1 MSTLTGGA
9 RPSNSKASQRRRVA
23 IAEATLTLL
32 RARDAAEVAVSDIAA
47 EAGVSVA
54 TVYNLVGRKDQIL
67 AGVIDGYVQRVSVEL
82 VKQPL
87 PATELVQAASV
98 VITTAVDAALS
109 DPLPLRAVVR
119 EPGTLNLAQTKGMG
133 VDQLI
138 EPRLCAAGASL
149 SEAREAA
156 QLIVYAFR
164 RTLVSWAHGL
174 ISDEC
179 FRADSEL
186 ATKRLILGTFGIED
200 NGGRHE

>member
-9 RPSNSKASQRRRVA
+9 RPSNSQASQRRKVA

-32 RARDAAEVAVSDIAA
+32 RTRDAAEVAVSDIAA

-67 AGVIDGYVQRVSVEL
+67 AGVIDGYVHRVSVEL
-82 VKQPL
+82 VKQP

-109 DPLPLRAVVR
+109 DPLPLCAVVR
-119 EPGTLNLAQTKGMG
+119 EPGTLNLVQTKGMG
-133 VDQLI
+133 VEQLI

-149 SEAREAA
+149 GEAREVA
-156 QLIVYAFR
+156 QLIVYGFWG
-164 RTLVSWAHGL
+164 TIVSWALGL
-174 ISDEC
+174 ISDAR
-179 FRADSEL
+179 FRDDAEL
-186 ATKRLILGTFGIED
+186 VTKRLVLGTFGTERQ
-200 NGGRHE
+200 GS

>member
-9 RPSNSKASQRRRVA
+9 RPSSSRASQRRRVA
-23 IAEATLTLL
+23 IAEATLALL
-32 RARDAAEVAVSDIAA
+32 RARNAAEVAVSDIAA

-67 AGVIDGYVQRVSVEL
+67 AGVIDGYVHRVSVEL
-82 VKQPL
+82 VKQP

-119 EPGTLNLAQTKGMG
+119 EPGTLNLVQTKGMG
-133 VDQLI
+133 VDRLI

-149 SEAREAA
+149 GEAREVA
-156 QLIVYAFR
+156 QLIVYGFWGAI
-164 RTLVSWAHGL
+164 VSWALGL
-174 ISDEC
+174 ISDAR
-179 FRADSEL
+179 FRDDAEL
-186 ATKRLILGTFGIED
+186 VTKRLVLGTFGTERQ
-200 NGGRHE
+200 GG

>member
-9 RPSNSKASQRRRVA
+9 RPSNSKASQRRQVA

-54 TVYNLVGRKDQIL
+54 TVYNLAGRKDQIL
-67 AGVIDGYVQRVSVEL
+67 AGVIDGYVHRVSVEL
-82 VKQPL
+82 VKQP
-87 PATELVQAASV
+87 PATEFVQAASV

-119 EPGTLNLAQTKGMG
+119 EPGTLNLVQTKGMG

-149 SEAREAA
+149 GEAREVA
-156 QLIVYAFR
+156 QLIVYGFWG
-164 RTLVSWAHGL
+164 TIISWALGL
-174 ISDEC
+174 ISDAR
-179 FRADSEL
+179 FRDDAEL
-186 ATKRLILGTFGIED
+186 VTKRLVLGTFGTERQA
-200 NGGRHE
+200 G

>member
-67 AGVIDGYVQRVSVEL
+67 AGVIDGYVHRVSVEL
-82 VKQPL
+82 VKQP
-87 PATELVQAASV
+87 PATDLVQAASV

-133 VDQLI
+133 VEQII
-138 EPRLCAAGASL
+138 ETRLCAAGASL
-149 SEAREAA
+149 GEAREVA
-156 QLIVYAFR
+156 QLIVYGFWG
-164 RTLVSWAHGL
+164 TIVSWALGL
-174 ISDEC
+174 ISDAR
-179 FRADSEL
+179 FRDDAEL
-186 ATKRLILGTFGIED
+186 VTKRLVLGTFGTERQ
-200 NGGRHE
+200 GG

>member
-133 VDQLI
+133 IEQLI
-138 EPRLCAAGASL
+138 ETRLCAAGASL
-149 SEAREAA
+149 GEAREVA
-156 QLIVYAFR
+156 QLIVYGFWG
-164 RTLVSWAHGL
+164 TIVSWALGL
-174 ISDEC
+174 ISDAR
-179 FRADSEL
+179 FRDDAEL
-186 ATKRLILGTFGIED
+186 VTKRLVLGTFGTERQ
-200 NGGRHE
+200 GG

>member
-1 MSTLTGGA
+1 MSILTGGA
-9 RPSNSKASQRRRVA
+9 RPSNSKPSQRRRVA

-67 AGVIDGYVQRVSVEL
+67 AGVIDGYVHRVSVEL
-82 VKQPL
+82 VKQP

-119 EPGTLNLAQTKGMG
+119 EPGTLNLVQTKGMG

-149 SEAREAA
+149 GEAREVA
-156 QLIVYAFR
+156 QLIVYGFWGAI
-164 RTLVSWAHGL
+164 VSWALGL
-174 ISDEC
+174 ISDAR
-179 FRADSEL
+179 FRDDAEL
-186 ATKRLILGTFGIED
+186 VTKRLVLGTFGTERQ
-200 NGGRHE
+200 GG

>member
-1 MSTLTGGA
+1 VSTLTGGA

-133 VDQLI
+133 VEQLI
-138 EPRLCAAGASL
+138 ETRLCAAGASL
-149 SEAREAA
+149 GEAREVA
-156 QLIVYAFR
+156 QLIVYGFWG
-164 RTLVSWAHGL
+164 TIVSWALGL
-174 ISDEC
+174 ISDAR
-179 FRADSEL
+179 FRDDAEL
-186 ATKRLILGTFGIED
+186 VTKRLVLGTFGTERQ
-200 NGGRHE
+200 GG

>member
-9 RPSNSKASQRRRVA
+9 RPSSSQASQRRRVA

-67 AGVIDGYVQRVSVEL
+67 AGVIDGYVHRVSVEL
-82 VKQPL
+82 VKQP

-119 EPGTLNLAQTKGMG
+119 EPGTLNLVQTKGMG

-149 SEAREAA
+149 GEAREVA
-156 QLIVYAFR
+156 QLIVYGFWG
-164 RTLVSWAHGL
+164 TIVSWALGL
-174 ISDEC
+174 ISDAR
-179 FRADSEL
+179 FRDDAEL
-186 ATKRLILGTFGIED
+186 GTKRLVLGTFGTERQ
-200 NGGRHE
+200 GG

>member
-1 MSTLTGGA
+1 VSTLTGGA

-119 EPGTLNLAQTKGMG
+119 ESGTLNLAQTKGMG
-133 VDQLI
+133 VEQLI

-149 SEAREAA
+149 GEAREVA
-156 QLIVYAFR
+156 QLIVYGFWG
-164 RTLVSWAHGL
+164 TIVSWALGL
-174 ISDEC
+174 ISDAR
-179 FRADSEL
+179 FRDDAEL
-186 ATKRLILGTFGIED
+186 VTKRLVLGTFGTERQ
-200 NGGRHE
+200 GG

>member
-9 RPSNSKASQRRRVA
+9 RPSNSKASQRRQVA

-54 TVYNLVGRKDQIL
+54 TVYNLAGRKDQIL
-67 AGVIDGYVQRVSVEL
+67 AGVIDGYVHRVSVEL
-82 VKQPL
+82 VKQP
-87 PATELVQAASV
+87 PATEFVQAASV

-119 EPGTLNLAQTKGMG
+119 EPGTLNLVQTKGMG

-149 SEAREAA
+149 GEAREVA
-156 QLIVYAFR
+156 QLIVYGFWG
-164 RTLVSWAHGL
+164 TIISWALGL
-174 ISDEC
+174 ISDAR
-179 FRADSEL
+179 FRDDAEL
-186 ATKRLILGTFGIED
+186 VTKRLVLGTFGTERQ
-200 NGGRHE
+200 GG

>member
-32 RARDAAEVAVSDIAA
+32 RTRDAAEVAVSDIAA

-67 AGVIDGYVQRVSVEL
+67 AGVIDGYVHRVSVEL
-82 VKQPL
+82 DKQP
-87 PATELVQAASV
+87 PATELVQATSV

-109 DPLPLRAVVR
+109 DPLPLRTVVR
-119 EPGTLNLAQTKGMG
+119 EPGTLNLVQTKGMG

-149 SEAREAA
+149 GEAREVA
-156 QLIVYAFR
+156 QLIVYGFWG
-164 RTLVSWAHGL
+164 TIVSWALGL
-174 ISDEC
+174 ISDAR
-179 FRADSEL
+179 FRDDAEL
-186 ATKRLILGTFGIED
+186 VTKRLVLGTFGTE
-200 NGGRHE
+200 R

>member
-9 RPSNSKASQRRRVA
+9 RPSSSRASQRRRVA

-32 RARDAAEVAVSDIAA
+32 RARNAAEVAVSDIAA

-67 AGVIDGYVQRVSVEL
+67 AGVIDGYVHRVSVEL
-82 VKQPL
+82 VKQP

-119 EPGTLNLAQTKGMG
+119 EPGTLNLVQTKGMG

-149 SEAREAA
+149 GEAREVA
-156 QLIVYAFR
+156 QLIVYGFWGAI
-164 RTLVSWAHGL
+164 VSWALGL
-174 ISDEC
+174 ISDAR
-179 FRADSEL
+179 FRDDAEL
-186 ATKRLILGTFGIED
+186 VTKRLVLGTFGTERQ
-200 NGGRHE
+200 GG

>member
-9 RPSNSKASQRRRVA
+9 RPSSSRASQRRRVA
-23 IAEATLTLL
+23 IAEATLALL
-32 RARDAAEVAVSDIAA
+32 RARNAAEVAVSDIAA

-67 AGVIDGYVQRVSVEL
+67 AGVIDGYVHRVSVEL
-82 VKQPL
+82 VKQP

-119 EPGTLNLAQTKGMG
+119 EPGTLNLVQTKGMG

-149 SEAREAA
+149 GEAREVT
-156 QLIVYAFR
+156 QLIVYGFWGAI
-164 RTLVSWAHGL
+164 VSWALGL
-174 ISDEC
+174 ISDAR
-179 FRADSEL
+179 FRDDAEL
-186 ATKRLILGTFGIED
+186 VTKRLVLGTFGTERQ
-200 NGGRHE
+200 GG

>member
-9 RPSNSKASQRRRVA
+9 RPSNSKASQRRQVA

-54 TVYNLVGRKDQIL
+54 TVYNLAGRKDQIL
-67 AGVIDGYVQRVSVEL
+67 AGVIDGYVHRVSVEL
-82 VKQPL
+82 VKQP

-119 EPGTLNLAQTKGMG
+119 EPGTLNLVQTKGMG

-149 SEAREAA
+149 GEAREVA
-156 QLIVYAFR
+156 QLIVYGFWG
-164 RTLVSWAHGL
+164 TIISWALGL
-174 ISDEC
+174 ISDAR
-179 FRADSEL
+179 FRDDAEL
-186 ATKRLILGTFGIED
+186 VTKRLVLGTFGTERQA
-200 NGGRHE
+200 G

>member
-133 VDQLI
+133 VEQLI

-149 SEAREAA
+149 GEAREVA
-156 QLIVYAFR
+156 QLIVYGFWG
-164 RTLVSWAHGL
+164 TIVSWALGL
-174 ISDEC
+174 ISDAR
-179 FRADSEL
+179 FRDDAEL
-186 ATKRLILGTFGIED
+186 VTKRLVLGTFGTERQ
-200 NGGRHE
+200 GG

>member
-1 MSTLTGGA
+1 MSALTGGA

-32 RARDAAEVAVSDIAA
+32 RTRDAAEVAVSDIAA

-67 AGVIDGYVQRVSVEL
+67 AGVIDGYVHRVSVEL
-82 VKQPL
+82 VKQP

-98 VITTAVDAALS
+98 VITTAVDAALR

-119 EPGTLNLAQTKGMG
+119 EPGTLNLVQTKGMG

-149 SEAREAA
+149 GEAREVA
-156 QLIVYAFR
+156 QLIVYGFWG
-164 RTLVSWAHGL
+164 TIVSWALGL
-174 ISDEC
+174 ISDAR
-179 FRADSEL
+179 FRDDAEL
-186 ATKRLILGTFGIED
+186 VTKRLVLGTFGTERQ
-200 NGGRHE
+200 GG

>member
-1 MSTLTGGA
+1 MTTLTGGA

-47 EAGVSVA
+47 DAGVSFA

-67 AGVIDGYVQRVSVEL
+67 AGVIDGYVHRVSVEL
-82 VKQPL
+82 VKQP

-98 VITTAVDAALS
+98 VITTAVDAALR

-119 EPGTLNLAQTKGMG
+119 EPGTLNLVQTKGMG

-149 SEAREAA
+149 GEAREVA
-156 QLIVYAFR
+156 QLIVYGFWG
-164 RTLVSWAHGL
+164 TIVSWDLGL
-174 ISDEC
+174 ISDAR
-179 FRADSEL
+179 FRDDAEL
-186 ATKRLILGTFGIED
+186 VTKRLVLGTFGTERQ
-200 NGGRHE
+200 GG

>member
-9 RPSNSKASQRRRVA
+9 RPSSSRASQRRRVA
-23 IAEATLTLL
+23 IAEATLALL
-32 RARDAAEVAVSDIAA
+32 RARNAAEVAVSDIAA

-67 AGVIDGYVQRVSVEL
+67 AGVIDGYVHRVSAEL
-82 VKQPL
+82 VKQP

-119 EPGTLNLAQTKGMG
+119 EPGTLNLVQTKGMG

-149 SEAREAA
+149 GEAREVA
-156 QLIVYAFR
+156 QLIVYGFWGAI
-164 RTLVSWAHGL
+164 VSWALGL
-174 ISDEC
+174 ISDAR
-179 FRADSEL
+179 FRDDAEL
-186 ATKRLILGTFGIED
+186 VTKRLVLGTFGTERQ
-200 NGGRHE
+200 GG

>member
-1 MSTLTGGA
+1 VTTVTGGA

-23 IAEATLTLL
+23 IAESTLTLL

-67 AGVIDGYVQRVSVEL
+67 AGVIDGYVHRVSDEL
-82 VKQPL
+82 VKQP

-98 VITTAVDAALS
+98 VITIAVDAALS

-119 EPGTLNLAQTKGMG
+119 EPGTLNLVQTKGMG

-138 EPRLCAAGASL
+138 ELRLCAAGASL
-149 SEAREAA
+149 GEAREVA
-156 QLIVYAFR
+156 QLIVYGFWG
-164 RTLVSWAHGL
+164 TIVSWALGL
-174 ISDEC
+174 ISDAR
-179 FRADSEL
+179 FRDDAEL
-186 ATKRLILGTFGIED
+186 VTKRLVLGTFGTERQ
-200 NGGRHE
+200 GG

>member
-9 RPSNSKASQRRRVA
+9 RPSSSRASQRRRVA
-23 IAEATLTLL
+23 IAEATLALL
-32 RARDAAEVAVSDIAA
+32 RARNAAEVAVSDIAA

-67 AGVIDGYVQRVSVEL
+67 AGVIDGYVHRVSVEL
-82 VKQPL
+82 VKQP

-119 EPGTLNLAQTKGMG
+119 EPGTLNLVQTKGMG
-133 VDQLI
+133 VDELI

-149 SEAREAA
+149 GEAREVA
-156 QLIVYAFR
+156 QLIVYGFWG
-164 RTLVSWAHGL
+164 TIVSWALGL
-174 ISDEC
+174 ISDAR
-179 FRADSEL
+179 FRDDAEL
-186 ATKRLILGTFGIED
+186 VTKRLVLGTFGTERQ
-200 NGGRHE
+200 GG

>member
-9 RPSNSKASQRRRVA
+9 RPSSSRASQRRRAA
-23 IAEATLTLL
+23 IEQATLVLL
-32 RARDAAEVAVSDIAA
+32 RARDAAEVSVSDIADQA
-47 EAGVSVA
+47 EVSVA
-54 TVYNLVGRKDQIL
+54 TVYNLIGTRDRLL
-67 AGVIDGYVQRVSVEL
+67 AGVYDRYLYQLAVEL
-82 VKQPL
+82 AEQP
-87 PATELVQAASV
+87 PALGLVSAAST
-98 VITTAVDAALS
+98 VITTATDVALL

-119 EPGTLNLAQTKGMG
+119 EVPPLELTTAKGTGLAH
-133 VDQLI
+133 LLR
-138 EPRLCAAGASL
+138 PRLSAAGASPR
-149 SEAREAA
+149 EACEAA

-164 RTLVSWAHGL
+164 GTLVSWAHGL

>member
-9 RPSNSKASQRRRVA
+9 RPSDSAASQRRRVA
-23 IAEATLTLL
+23 IAEATLALL
-32 RARDAAEVAVSDIAA
+32 RTHDVAEVTVSDIAA

-54 TVYNLVGRKDQIL
+54 TVYNLAGRKDQIL
-67 AGVIDGYVQRVSVEL
+67 AGVIDGYVHRVSVDL
-82 VKQPL
+82 VKQA

-119 EPGTLNLAQTKGMG
+119 EPWTLNLVQTKGMG

-156 QLIVYAFR
+156 QLIVYAFWG
-164 RTLVSWAHGL
+164 TIVSWALGL
-174 ISDEC
+174 ISDTR
-179 FRADSEL
+179 FRDDTEL
-186 ATKRLILGTFGIED
+186 VTKRLVLGTFGTERQA
-200 NGGRHE
+200 G

>member
-9 RPSNSKASQRRRVA
+9 RPSSSQASQRRRVA
-23 IAEATLTLL
+23 IAEATLALL
-32 RARDAAEVAVSDIAA
+32 RARNAAEVAVSDIAA

-67 AGVIDGYVQRVSVEL
+67 AGVIDGYVHRVSVEL
-82 VKQPL
+82 VKQP

-119 EPGTLNLAQTKGMG
+119 EPGTLNLVQTKGMG

-149 SEAREAA
+149 GEAREVA
-156 QLIVYAFR
+156 QLIVYGFWG
-164 RTLVSWAHGL
+164 TIVSWALGL
-174 ISDEC
+174 ISDAR
-179 FRADSEL
+179 FRDDAEL
-186 ATKRLILGTFGIED
+186 GTKRLVLGTFGTERQ
-200 NGGRHE
+200 GG

>member
-1 MSTLTGGA
+1 VSTLTGGA

-67 AGVIDGYVQRVSVEL
+67 AGVIDGYVHRVSVEL
-82 VKQPL
+82 VKQP
-87 PATELVQAASV
+87 PATDLVQAASV

-133 VDQLI
+133 VEQII
-138 EPRLCAAGASL
+138 ETRLCAAGASL
-149 SEAREAA
+149 GEAREVA
-156 QLIVYAFR
+156 QLIVYGFWG
-164 RTLVSWAHGL
+164 TIVSWALGL
-174 ISDEC
+174 ISDAR
-179 FRADSEL
+179 FRDDAEL
-186 ATKRLILGTFGIED
+186 VTKRLVLGTFGTERQ
-200 NGGRHE
+200 GG

>member
-9 RPSNSKASQRRRVA
+9 RPSNSNASQRRRIA

-32 RARDAAEVAVSDIAA
+32 RARNAAEVAVSDIAA

-67 AGVIDGYVQRVSVEL
+67 AGVIDGYVHRVSVEL
-82 VKQPL
+82 VKQP

-119 EPGTLNLAQTKGMG
+119 EPGTLNLVQTKGMG

-149 SEAREAA
+149 GEAREVA
-156 QLIVYAFR
+156 QLIVYGFWG
-164 RTLVSWAHGL
+164 TIVSWALGL
-174 ISDEC
+174 ISDAR
-179 FRADSEL
+179 FRDDAEL
-186 ATKRLILGTFGIED
+186 VTKRLVLGTFGTERQ
-200 NGGRHE
+200 GG

>member
-133 VDQLI
+133 VEQII
-138 EPRLCAAGASL
+138 ETRLCAAGASL
-149 SEAREAA
+149 GEAREVA
-156 QLIVYAFR
+156 QLIVYGFWG
-164 RTLVSWAHGL
+164 TIVSWALGL
-174 ISDEC
+174 ISDAR
-179 FRADSEL
+179 FRDDAEL
-186 ATKRLILGTFGIED
+186 VTKRLVLGTFGTERQ
-200 NGGRHE
+200 GG

>member
-1 MSTLTGGA
+1 VSTLTGGA

-133 VDQLI
+133 VEHFI
-138 EPRLCAAGASL
+138 ETRLCAAGASL
-149 SEAREAA
+149 GEAREVA
-156 QLIVYAFR
+156 QLIVYGFWG
-164 RTLVSWAHGL
+164 TIVSWALGL
-174 ISDEC
+174 ISDAR
-179 FRADSEL
+179 FRYDAEL
-186 ATKRLILGTFGIED
+186 VTKRLVLGTFGTERQ
-200 NGGRHE
+200 GG

>member
-119 EPGTLNLAQTKGMG
+119 EPGTLNLARTKGMG
-133 VDQLI
+133 VEQLI
-138 EPRLCAAGASL
+138 EPRLCAAGASMG
-149 SEAREAA
+149 EAREVA
-156 QLIVYAFR
+156 QLIVYGFWG
-164 RTLVSWAHGL
+164 TIVSWALGL
-174 ISDEC
+174 ISDAR
-179 FRADSEL
+179 FRDDAEL
-186 ATKRLILGTFGIED
+186 VTKRLVLGTFGTERQ
-200 NGGRHE
+200 GG

>member
-1 MSTLTGGA
+1 MSTLTGGT

-23 IAEATLTLL
+23 IAEATLALL
-32 RARDAAEVAVSDIAA
+32 RARNAAEVAVSDIAA

-67 AGVIDGYVQRVSVEL
+67 AGVIDGYVHRVSVEL
-82 VKQPL
+82 VKQP

-119 EPGTLNLAQTKGMG
+119 EPGTLNLVQTKGMG

-149 SEAREAA
+149 GEAREVT
-156 QLIVYAFR
+156 QLIVYGFWGAI
-164 RTLVSWAHGL
+164 VSWALGL
-174 ISDEC
+174 ISDAR
-179 FRADSEL
+179 FRDDAEL
-186 ATKRLILGTFGIED
+186 VTKRLVLGTFGTERQ
-200 NGGRHE
+200 GG

>member
-9 RPSNSKASQRRRVA
+9 RPSNSQASQRRTVA

-32 RARDAAEVAVSDIAA
+32 RTRDAAEVAVSDIAA

-67 AGVIDGYVQRVSVEL
+67 AGVIDGYVHRVSVEL
-82 VKQPL
+82 VKQP

-119 EPGTLNLAQTKGMG
+119 EPGTLNLVQTKGMG
-133 VDQLI
+133 VEQLI

-149 SEAREAA
+149 GEAREVA
-156 QLIVYAFR
+156 QLIVYGFWG
-164 RTLVSWAHGL
+164 TIVSWALGL
-174 ISDEC
+174 ISDAR
-179 FRADSEL
+179 FRDDAEL
-186 ATKRLILGTFGIED
+186 VTKRLVLGTFGTERQ
-200 NGGRHE
+200 GS

>member
-9 RPSNSKASQRRRVA
+9 RPSNAIASQRRRVA

-32 RARDAAEVAVSDIAA
+32 PARDAAEVAVSDIAA

-67 AGVIDGYVQRVSVEL
+67 AGVIDGYVHRVSIEL
-82 VKQPL
+82 VKQP

-119 EPGTLNLAQTKGMG
+119 EPGTLNLVQTKGMG

-149 SEAREAA
+149 SEAREVA
-156 QLIVYAFR
+156 QLIVYGFWG
-164 RTLVSWAHGL
+164 TIVSWALGL
-174 ISDEC
+174 ISDAR
-179 FRADSEL
+179 FRDDAEL
-186 ATKRLILGTFGIED
+186 VTKRLVLGTFGTERQ
-200 NGGRHE
+200 GG

>member
-9 RPSNSKASQRRRVA
+9 RPSNSQASQRRKVA

-32 RARDAAEVAVSDIAA
+32 RTRDAAEVAVSDIAA

-67 AGVIDGYVQRVSVEL
+67 AGVIDGYVHRVSVEL
-82 VKQPL
+82 VKQP

-119 EPGTLNLAQTKGMG
+119 EPGTLNLVQTKGMG
-133 VDQLI
+133 VEQLI

-149 SEAREAA
+149 GEAREVA
-156 QLIVYAFR
+156 QLIVYGFWG
-164 RTLVSWAHGL
+164 TIVSWALGL
-174 ISDEC
+174 ISDAR
-179 FRADSEL
+179 FRDDAEL
-186 ATKRLILGTFGIED
+186 VTKRLVLGTFGTE
-200 NGGRHE
+200 RQES

>member
-9 RPSNSKASQRRRVA
+9 RPSSSRASQRRRVA
-23 IAEATLTLL
+23 IAEATLALL
-32 RARDAAEVAVSDIAA
+32 RARNAAEVAVSDIAA

-67 AGVIDGYVQRVSVEL
+67 AGVIDGYVHRVSVEL
-82 VKQPL
+82 VKQP

-98 VITTAVDAALS
+98 VITTAVDAALR

-119 EPGTLNLAQTKGMG
+119 EPGTLNLVQTKGMG

-149 SEAREAA
+149 GEAREVA
-156 QLIVYAFR
+156 QLIVYGFWG
-164 RTLVSWAHGL
+164 TIVSWALGL
-174 ISDEC
+174 ISDAR
-179 FRADSEL
+179 FRDDAEL
-186 ATKRLILGTFGIED
+186 VTKRLVLGTFGTERQ
-200 NGGRHE
+200 GG

>member
-1 MSTLTGGA
+1 MSTLTGGT
-9 RPSNSKASQRRRVA
+9 RPSNSQASQRRKVA

-32 RARDAAEVAVSDIAA
+32 RTRDAAEVAVSDIAA

-67 AGVIDGYVQRVSVEL
+67 AGVIDGYVHRVSVEL
-82 VKQPL
+82 VKQP

-119 EPGTLNLAQTKGMG
+119 EPGTLNLVQTKGMG
-133 VDQLI
+133 VEQLI

-149 SEAREAA
+149 GEAREVA
-156 QLIVYAFR
+156 QLIVYGFWG
-164 RTLVSWAHGL
+164 TIVSWALGL
-174 ISDEC
+174 ISDAR
-179 FRADSEL
+179 FRDDAEL
-186 ATKRLILGTFGIED
+186 VTKRLVLGTFGTERQ
-200 NGGRHE
+200 GS